1 MRVPSAAPTVVATF
15 GRVRRRVVEV
25 VRRRRV
31 ELADLRAVV
40 FLRVVA
46 LRAVAFLAVRAALV
60 DFRVAL
66 TATAPSSPAGTARRP
81 RTSRGGTGSR

>member
-40 FLRVVA
+40 LRVVA
-46 LRAVAFLAVRAALV
+46 LRAVAFQAVRAA
-60 DFRVAL
+60 
-66 TATAPSSPAGTARRP
+66 
-81 RTSRGGTGSR
+81 